1 MKVITWFQKHKV
13 DIQGNYLK
21 SDLNPDSVR
30 LIFLNCI
37 FNVLCLIS

>member
-13 DIQGNYLK
+13 DIQGNCLK

-30 LIFLNCI
+30 L
-37 FNVLCLIS
+37 